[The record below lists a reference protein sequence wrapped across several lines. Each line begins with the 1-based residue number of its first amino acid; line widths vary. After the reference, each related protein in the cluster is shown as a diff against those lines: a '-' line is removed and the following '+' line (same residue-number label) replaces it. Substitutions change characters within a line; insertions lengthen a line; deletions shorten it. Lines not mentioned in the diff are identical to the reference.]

1 VRTRELVIGAAVVL
15 AGLVASACESTVTGS
30 PTATN
35 TVPDTSGE
43 TSSDAPPSGSDQSA
57 PPVDNPK
64 DLRGVD
70 PCGLLTSEQQAE
82 FNITGPGQKGMS
94 EWSEADCEWVGSVV
108 AIGLSP
114 NTTLGDGLDRA
125 YRNKN
130 IFDNFAE
137 TSIDGYPAVRINFA
151 TQSCGLIAGV
161 SDEQTLNMEFTRVS
175 ADAPGRGDPCG
186 FAESVMGEVIK
197 NLPDA

>member
-1 VRTRELVIGAAVVL
+1 MRVRGVVAGVAVALVGFM
-15 AGLVASACESTVTGS
+15 VAACETTATGS
-30 PTATN
+30 PTAAT
-35 TVPDTSGE
+35 TVPDTTGG
-43 TSSDAPPSGSDQSA
+43 TPSDPPTSGSAGLA
-57 PPVDNPK
+57 PPVGNPK

-70 PCGLLTSEQQAE
+70 ACELLTPEQLTE
-82 FNITGPGQKGMS
+82 FSMTGPGRKNVS
-94 EWSEADCEWVGSVV
+94 EWGEEDCEWVGSIV

-114 NTTLGDGLDRA
+114 NATLGDGLDRA

-130 IFDNFAE
+130 NFDNFAE
-137 TSIDGYPAVRINFA
+137 SNVDGYPAVRINFA

-175 ADAPGRGDPCG
+175 PEAPGRGDPCA
-186 FAESVMGEVIK
+186 FAESVMGAAIR